1 MSERLLHP
9 STGGAFRPS
18 AETRPPDAEY
28 DRPSLPSPMARTTST
43 TRSLLEVVL
52 GFLGALLIVPLLFK
66 TVTTVVKGVF
76 RLGTTKRL
84 VGDLVVTGLTA
95 LLLRDD
101 VLDKIFGRKGQTG
114 DGLLKPPVE

>member
-1 MSERLLHP
+1 
-9 STGGAFRPS
+9 
-18 AETRPPDAEY
+18 
-28 DRPSLPSPMARTTST
+28 MARTTST

-66 TVTTVVKGVF
+66 TVTTVLRGVF

-84 VGDLVVTGLTA
+84 IGDIVVTGLTA
-95 LLLRDD
+95 LLMRDD
-101 VLDKIFGRKGQTG
+101 VLDKLFGRKGATG